1 MDAEDAEDPVD
12 LVDLAD
18 VVDAV
23 CVVGMVD
30 AVDAGAVEVADTDAD
45 GVGVADV
52 VKRSPGKHSCLWSHS
67 IRKYQLFL
75 MEMGV
80 KLSLRRII

>member
-1 MDAEDAEDPVD
+1 MDAEDAEDLVD

-30 AVDAGAVEVADTDAD
+30 AVEVADVDTD

-52 VKRSPGKHSCLWSHS
+52 VKRSPGKHSRLWSHS

-75 MEMGV
+75 MEMGM

>member
-1 MDAEDAEDPVD
+1 MDVEDVEDPVD
-12 LVDLAD
+12 AVDLAD

-23 CVVGMVD
+23 CMVDVVD
-30 AVDAGAVEVADTDAD
+30 AVDAGAVEVADADAD
-45 GVGVADV
+45 GAGVADM

-75 MEMGV
+75 TEMGM

>member
-1 MDAEDAEDPVD
+1 MDVEDPEDPVD

-23 CVVGMVD
+23 CVVGVVD
-30 AVDAGAVEVADTDAD
+30 AVDVGAVEVADTDAD
-45 GVGVADV
+45 GAGVADV
-52 VKRSPGKHSCLWSHS
+52 VKRSPGKHSHLWSHS

-75 MEMGV
+75 TEMGM

>member
-1 MDAEDAEDPVD
+1 VD
-12 LVDLAD
+12 LVDPAD

-23 CVVGMVD
+23 CMVGMVD
-30 AVDAGAVEVADTDAD
+30 AVDAGAVEVADADAD
-45 GVGVADV
+45 GAGVADV
-52 VKRSPGKHSCLWSHS
+52 VKRSPGKHSRLWSHS